1 MALTKAVIVNTDAR
15 IPLPIPVMFNP
26 PEYQLTRTSR
36 FAEIEVPGLPSS
48 VLQYV
53 GSDAQTLTMELFFDT
68 TYTGVDVRTR
78 TEAIVNL
85 TVLDPLT
92 KAPPRLLLLWGS
104 LIFPCVLISV
114 KQHYEYFNS
123 LGMPLRARLNVEFK
137 GNDKLENLV
146 AQLPLSQVDQ
156 AVRHIV
162 KTGETLQAIAAEQLG
177 DPGKWRQIAQ
187 ANNIDDPRAV
197 PAGAQLNIP
206 RLF

>member
-68 TYTGVDVRTR
+68 TYAGVDVRTR

>member
-1 MALTKAVIVNTDAR
+1 MALTKAVIVNTDAK

-36 FAEIEVPGLPSS
+36 FAEIKVPGLPSS

-68 TYTGVDVRTR
+68 TNSGVDVRTR

-85 TVLDPLT
+85 TAPNPLT

-104 LIFPCVLISV
+104 LIFPCVLVSV

-137 GNDKLENLV
+137 GHDKLENLI
-146 AQLPLSQVDQ
+146 AQLPLPQIDQ

-162 KTGETLQAIAAEQLG
+162 KTSETLQEIATEQLG
-177 DPGKWRQIAQ
+177 DPNKWRKIAEV
-187 ANNIDDPRAV
+187 NNIDDPRAMQ
-197 PAGAQLNIP
+197 GEIQLIIP